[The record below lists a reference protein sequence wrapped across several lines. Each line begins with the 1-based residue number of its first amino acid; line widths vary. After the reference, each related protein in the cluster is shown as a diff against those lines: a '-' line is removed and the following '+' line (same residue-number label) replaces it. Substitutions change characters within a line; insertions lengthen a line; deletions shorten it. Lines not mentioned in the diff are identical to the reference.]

1 MSGMARLLGDLDTAS
16 EVPIAKAYLLSIWGK
31 QMFLNLPA
39 IAFFF
44 FTSRKFA
51 SLLQN
56 SLVLLTGKEKGKGK
70 ITVICK
76 HPKDLENT
84 SRFKIL
90 PLIVISTL
98 TI

>member
-44 FTSRKFA
+44 FYLQKVCFSFTEYSSSINWERK
-51 SLLQN
+51 
-56 SLVLLTGKEKGKGK
+56 
-70 ITVICK
+70 
-76 HPKDLENT
+76 
-84 SRFKIL
+84 R
-90 PLIVISTL
+90 
-98 TI
+98 